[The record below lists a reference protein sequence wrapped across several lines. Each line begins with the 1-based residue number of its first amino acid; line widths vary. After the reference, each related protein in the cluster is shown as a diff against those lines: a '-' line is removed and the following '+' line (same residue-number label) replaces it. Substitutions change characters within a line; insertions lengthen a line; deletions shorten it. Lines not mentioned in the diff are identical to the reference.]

1 MSKRNIG
8 IAMIAL
14 GFVLTTMAG
23 FFLAASNLD
32 AGTLVTQALIVFAI
46 VLPIMI
52 FGIYLYVT
60 SDEATSNLSETE
72 LQLKMIDIIREQGR
86 VSLAELATDL
96 NINIGT
102 ITQLVEDLDALD
114 LFTGYIDW
122 GNSVIYAVRPNE
134 LQDENP

>member
-8 IAMIAL
+8 IVAIVL
-14 GFVLTTMAG
+14 GFVLTTIAS

-32 AGTLVTQALIVFAI
+32 AGTLVIQALISFAI

-60 SDEATSNLSETE
+60 SNAETSNLSETE
-72 LQLKMIDIIREQGR
+72 LQLKMIDIIRERGR
-86 VSLAELATDL
+86 VSLDELATDL
-96 NINIGT
+96 SVNIGT
-102 ITQLVEDLDALD
+102 VTQLVEDLDSLD

-122 GNSVIYAVRPNE
+122 GNSVVYAVRPNE
-134 LQDENP
+134 LPETNP

>member
-8 IAMIAL
+8 IATIVL

-32 AGTLVTQALIVFAI
+32 AGTLVMQALIVFAI

-60 SDEATSNLSETE
+60 SDAVTSNLSETE
-72 LQLKMIDIIREQGR
+72 LQLKMIDIIRERGR

-96 NINIGT
+96 NVNIGT
-102 ITQLVEDLDALD
+102 VTQLVQDLDALD

-122 GNSVIYAVRPNE
+122 SNSIVYALRPNE
-134 LQDENP
+134 LQDKNP